1 MNTQIDFEEWSK
13 LLITRKVPED
23 CGHLID
29 SEVIDSGADI
39 LKSGG
44 AFEVHLPEPTAQCKS
59 ASGRIFV
66 TPIPSRPLHTYAH

>member
-1 MNTQIDFEEWSK
+1 MNTQTDFEEWAK

-23 CGHLID
+23 FGHLID

-44 AFEVHLPEPTAQCKS
+44 AFEVHLQLPAEQCKLT
-59 ASGRIFV
+59 SGRIFV
-66 TPIPSRPLHTYAH
+66 TPIPSRSFHAYKN

>member
-1 MNTQIDFEEWSK
+1 MNIQTDFEAWAK

-44 AFEVHLPEPTAQCKS
+44 AFEVHLPEPTAQCRS
-59 ASGRIFV
+59 AVGRIFL
-66 TPIPSRPLHTYAH
+66 TPIPSRPLRTYAN

>member
-1 MNTQIDFEEWSK
+1 MNTQTDFEAWAK

-23 CGHLID
+23 CSHLID

-44 AFEVHLPEPTAQCKS
+44 AFEVHLPSPAAQCRS
-59 ASGRIFV
+59 VSGRIFL
-66 TPIPSRPLHTYAH
+66 TPIPSRPLRTYAN